1 MRDLQLTVLSRAA
14 WRVLLVVLFVLGWG
28 VAHAQEGESPIIESC
43 SHYDWK
49 PTCSAPPAKSGWY
62 LAKTTQTPPQ
72 PDITFAYV
80 YCRIST
86 GLVQYPNGVLKC
98 VPQQCEAN
106 AESVNGQCQCKEG
119 FEKKDGACVKKPDDC
134 PQGQVRNEAGQ
145 CVKPVDPYWDT
156 DDGKCN
162 VANNL
167 WNAVGNPDRGGRVNG
182 KIPLGKPTN
191 VCVDSGQTGS
201 GGKPLGCLHE
211 FTGSASFDTG
221 SGWVTEGDSWGARG
235 ISTGTGNQVAGLA
248 CALGLGEAEDPT
260 KPIDASKPDSDCK
273 GGQKGQVN
281 GKDVCIDRSSGE
293 QTGVDWTRIRDTA
306 GNSVDVTTQVD
317 CKRETCTVTET
328 RKPSAG
334 GESTVTVTNGVDR
347 ANYCN
352 ANPKNPVCRGL
363 TDPTGS
369 SRGNGTNTGNG
380 TGNGNGNGNGESE
393 GVGDVGSV
401 GTGKEHGQPDLYES
415 KYPKGIKGVWE
426 ASGLGGDQGKFNV
439 LARAFMPDISDNGG
453 SPLSFKVP
461 LNLGIVNFGIVD
473 VSPPPAIWPF
483 IRICILITALWLA
496 RSLIFGG

>member
-1 MRDLQLTVLSRAA
+1 MRNLQTPYFLRA
-14 WRVLLVVLFVLGWG
+14 LLRVLFVLVLGFIG
-28 VAHAQEGESPIIESC
+28 LGAHAQTGEPARISTC
-43 SHYDWK
+43 SHYADK
-49 PTCSAPPAKSGWY
+49 PTCKAPGPFDGWY
-62 LAKTTQTPPQ
+62 LAKTDQSPPQ
-72 PDITFAYV
+72 PDIVFSYSF
-80 YCRIST
+80 CRVGTALITDPKT
-86 GLVQYPNGVLKC
+86 GTYMC

-106 AESVNGQCQCKEG
+106 SEPVNGQCQCKEG
-119 FEKKDGACVKKPDDC
+119 FERKDGACVKKPDDC

-167 WNAVGNPDRGGRVNG
+167 WNAVGNPDRSGRVNG
-182 KIPLGKPTN
+182 KIPLGKATN

-306 GNSVDVTTQVD
+306 GNSFDVTTQVD

-328 RKPSAG
+328 RKPSSG

-380 TGNGNGNGNGESE
+380 TGNGNGNGESE

-401 GTGKEHGQPDLYES
+401 GNGKDHEQPDLYES
-415 KYPKGIKGVWE
+415 KYPKGVKGVWE
-426 ASGLGGDQGKFNV
+426 SSGLGGDQGKLNT
-439 LARAFMPDISDNGG
+439 LARSFMPNISDNGG
-453 SPLSFKVP
+453 APLSFKVP